1 MARISLVAL
10 AGLALVALAGLALVA
25 WLAAAHGG
33 GGGEKHQYRIVL
45 AGHDAIYSAGTD
57 GSGLAKLS
65 DIGDYSL
72 PSLSPDT
79 LSVVWLRRH
88 GLDAGDVCTSNL
100 DGTGVRSL
108 ADGQVAP
115 AESFG
120 PVWLADGSRIA
131 FSTSGYLLYFVN
143 IDGTGLRRA
152 YDDAPYQPL
161 TPGVLSPDGS
171 RILDTRQVDAHFQVF
186 VEELVTRHET
196 ELGNLAAPFYPL
208 QAWSPDGNRV
218 VFLDGDQTT
227 LHVGDI
233 GAGTFTTI
241 ELGTLA
247 DRNVLPAWSTD
258 GSRIALAVE
267 DPSEPGE
274 VRPRSSILTVN
285 ADGTDLRKIVDAG
298 LVPYLPGPP
307 QAALRWSPDGR
318 QIFYVGQSESCYP
331 GGCTPGSL
339 YVINSDGT
347 GETRLADALFYA
359 VLGFQGRP

>member
-1 MARISLVAL
+1 MTRISLVAL
-10 AGLALVALAGLALVA
+10 AGLALVALAGLALVV
-25 WLAAAHGG
+25 WLAAARGG
-33 GGGEKHQYRIVL
+33 GGGEKHEYRIVL
-45 AGHDAIYSAGTD
+45 VGQDAIYSVEAD

-72 PSLSPDT
+72 PSLSPDA

-100 DGTGVRSL
+100 DGTGIRSL

-131 FSTSGYLLYFVN
+131 FGAKGLLYFVN

-152 YDDAPYQPL
+152 YDDAPWQPP

-171 RILDTRQVDAHFQVF
+171 RILDTKQTDARFQVF
-186 VEELVTRHET
+186 VEELVTRHKT

-218 VFLDGDQTT
+218 AFLDRDQTT

-233 GAGTFTTI
+233 GAGTLTTI
-241 ELGTLA
+241 DLDALV
-247 DRNVLPAWSTD
+247 DSYVLPTWSPD
-258 GSRIALAVE
+258 GSRISLAVE
-267 DPSEPGE
+267 GPSDPGE
-274 VRPRSSILTVN
+274 VRPRSRILTVN

-298 LVPYLPGPP
+298 RVPHLPGPP
-307 QAALRWSPDGR
+307 QTALRWSPDGR
-318 QIFYVGQSESCYP
+318 QIFYVGQSESCYA

-339 YVINSDGT
+339 YVINSDGS
-347 GETRLADALFYA
+347 GETRLTDALFYA
-359 VLGFQGRP
+359 VLGFVASP